1 MHKHGFTLIE
11 LMVSLSILALALG
24 TLMAL
29 FTTLNLF
36 VLVQDAKMTTDD
48 NVQRAMLAITRELR
62 NAAWSSVVFGGDSG
76 TSIQYQIPADI
87 DGNGTPLDQD
97 MFPEL
102 GPVRT
107 ISRDFQDLNGDGLTA
122 SQLIVFDESGMRVLA
137 NGLCR
142 DEDLNNNG
150 RLDPGEDLNDNG
162 ALDRGVLF
170 ERVGRS
176 IAATLSTENVSSSRT
191 PRIRSALSQ
200 IITPRN

>member
-11 LMVSLSILALALG
+11 LMVSLSILTLALG
-24 TLMAL
+24 TLLAL

-48 NVQRAMLAITRELR
+48 NVQRAMVAITRELR
-62 NAAWSSVVFGGDSG
+62 NVAWSSVVFGGDNG
-76 TSIQYQIPADI
+76 TSIQYQIPTDI

-107 ISRDFQDLNGDGLTA
+107 IARDLQDLNGDGITA
-122 SQLIVFDESGMRVLA
+122 SQLIVFDESGVRVLA

-150 RLDPGEDLNDNG
+150 RLEPGEDLNDNG
-162 ALDRGVLF
+162 ALDRGVSF

-176 IAATLSTENVSSSRT
+176 IAATLSTENVPSPRT
-191 PRIRSALSQ
+191 PRLRSALSQ